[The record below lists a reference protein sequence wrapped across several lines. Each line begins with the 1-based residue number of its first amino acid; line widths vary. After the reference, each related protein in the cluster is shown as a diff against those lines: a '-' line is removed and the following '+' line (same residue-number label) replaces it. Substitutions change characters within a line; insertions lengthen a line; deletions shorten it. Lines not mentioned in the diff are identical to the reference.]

1 MRSVIAKTFGCAV
14 SMKHQPPRLSISMS
28 SITTSTA
35 RFHTQSPVL
44 LPSSRETKTMRKIK
58 ASSKKAGSIIEDTT
72 DTSSKLKN
80 LDRMIQRKKFV
91 LDHFDVPSKFQK
103 FFTGR
108 LRNRESNRMQRQLE
122 YGKSNNGRKPEP
134 KNDDVIRV
142 NAREVAGDDDNQH
155 RKIHLLR
162 RNILRILENHL
173 SSGLLP
179 AHHLSM
185 QNWEITDVTLEWLIK
200 EATEH
205 FNNVVNYELEKG
217 VARGIGIRNK
227 IQLQFSNGEVMDKL
241 LDGMKSEIQMHER
254 RSEQKAQT
262 GK

>member
-1 MRSVIAKTFGCAV
+1 
-14 SMKHQPPRLSISMS
+14 MS

-44 LPSSRETKTMRKIK
+44 LPSSRETKTMRKLK
-58 ASSKKAGSIIEDTT
+58 ASSKKTGSIIEDTT

-122 YGKSNNGRKPEP
+122 YGKSDNGRKPEP
-134 KNDDVIRV
+134 KSDDVVRV
-142 NAREVAGDDDNQH
+142 NAREVVGDDDNQH

-185 QNWEITDVTLEWLIK
+185 QNWEITD
-200 EATEH
+200 H

>member
-1 MRSVIAKTFGCAV
+1 
-14 SMKHQPPRLSISMS
+14 MS

-44 LPSSRETKTMRKIK
+44 LPSSRETKTMRKLK
-58 ASSKKAGSIIEDTT
+58 ASSKKTGSIIEDTT

-122 YGKSNNGRKPEP
+122 YGKSDNGRKPEP
-134 KNDDVIRV
+134 KSDDVVRV
-142 NAREVAGDDDNQH
+142 NAREVVGDDDNQH

-185 QNWEITDVTLEWLIK
+185 QNWEITDDKMHRLIK

-217 VARGIGIRNK
+217 VARGIGIRNR

>member
-1 MRSVIAKTFGCAV
+1 
-14 SMKHQPPRLSISMS
+14 MS

-44 LPSSRETKTMRKIK
+44 LPSSRETKTMRKLK

-122 YGKSNNGRKPEP
+122 YGKSDNGRKPEP
-134 KNDDVIRV
+134 KSDDVIRV

-185 QNWEITDVTLEWLIK
+185 QNWEITDGAICLYTVTPNEFTESFGMDKMHRLVK

-217 VARGIGIRNK
+217 VARGIGIRNR

-262 GK
+262 EE